1 MSAGLNLNLSLI
13 LPPSA
18 QWILEWTEQV
28 LNATSSEVLTGR
40 SPYPPVLRVL
50 RGIFYPSVAGGFE
63 PQLYFLIGLFCL
75 SILVLLAA
83 LALRLKQGRLW
94 LLHRLDKTILIPNL
108 SVIYCLC
115 ALAYAGIG
123 ILSAVTAIRI
133 AEGEPFPRYY
143 IGIQAGWI
151 APLWLGFW
159 CETWATFSAWY
170 IRKKGAF
177 YRESRLKTVIAST
190 LPFAVPVLAWTPP
203 VVLFCLAARQFNR
216 GFRDMEALSDTLREA
231 DAAWTPA
238 KGFDIPRLLPFFQS
252 GIEFANTMRQY
263 WRLVRAGYIFLGIVL
278 VATFLVYAIGASLE
292 IAHLTRTIH
301 MLRSQV
307 RADPPAA
314 KKPDITAQ
322 LDDEFFEGT
331 KRQAKLL
338 TWARNNRL
346 YSAIAISL
354 MLVVN
359 AGLTFWLG
367 VTPLSIT
374 SNSAQFQV
382 EILVACW
389 FNGTLSTVVAIL
401 ILFRS
406 LDGGS
411 HTVYILRRVLPF
423 LPFPPEISLTDP
435 SRATTRDWKTS
446 RVEEPPKYPGSPGWA
461 ADDAAAAVVREDVVV
476 EDEAVELSEKRPAP
490 GPSYLV
496 PPPPPPT
503 AALPPR
509 PSSSS
514 GSSSGDKAR
523 SWRKAPPSL
532 DERSALGDAYDLDLA
547 LDTAWYGFGS
557 THGGNVAHGLR
568 VELDGPESG
577 PSSSAAHGVEMV
589 EASMSG
595 MRWLPALGHGHALV
609 DGDDEAALRGRADS
623 WDAQS
628 GSMRLERAGSAGSC
642 DKRSPARPDSR
653 SEKQ

>member
-1 MSAGLNLNLSLI
+1 MSGLNFNLSLI

-18 QWILEWTEQV
+18 QWILEWTQEV
-28 LNATSSEVLTGR
+28 FDLTSAEVLAGR

-50 RGIFYPSVAGGFE
+50 RGVYYPSVAPGFG
-63 PQLYFLIGLFCL
+63 PQLYFLIGLFSV
-75 SILVLLAA
+75 SIVVLLAA

-108 SVIYCLC
+108 SVLYALC

-123 ILSAVTAIRI
+123 ILSAVTAICI
-133 AEGEPFPRYY
+133 AEGDPFPRYY

-177 YRESRLKTVIAST
+177 YRESRLKTVVAST

-203 VVLFCLAARQFNR
+203 IVFFCLASRQFNR
-216 GFRDMEALSDTLREA
+216 GFRAMEALSDTVRDA

-252 GIEFANTMRQY
+252 GVEFANTMRDY
-263 WRLVRAGYIFLGIVL
+263 SRLVRAGYIFLGIVL
-278 VATFLVYAIGASLE
+278 VATLLVYAIGASLE

-307 RADPPAA
+307 RADPSAA
-314 KKPDITAQ
+314 KKPEFTAQ

-354 MLVVN
+354 MLAVN

-389 FNGTLSTVVAIL
+389 LNGTLSTVVAIL

-411 HTVYILRRVLPF
+411 RTVFVLRRILPF

-461 ADDAAAAVVREDVVV
+461 TNDAAAAVVREDVVV
-476 EDEAVELSEKRPAP
+476 EDESGLSEKRPTA

-514 GSSSGDKAR
+514 GSSGGGEKAR

-577 PSSSAAHGVEMV
+577 PSSSAAHSTEMV
-589 EASMSG
+589 EASTSG
-595 MRWLPALGHGHALV
+595 MRWLPELAHGPGLT
-609 DGDDEAALRGRADS
+609 DDEEAAMRGRADS

-628 GSMRLERAGSAGSC
+628 GSMRLERAGSAGSW
-642 DKRSPARPDSR
+642 DKRSQARPDSR

>member
-1 MSAGLNLNLSLI
+1 MA
-13 LPPSA
+13 
-18 QWILEWTEQV
+18 
-28 LNATSSEVLTGR
+28 
-40 SPYPPVLRVL
+40 
-50 RGIFYPSVAGGFE
+50 
-63 PQLYFLIGLFCL
+63 
-75 SILVLLAA
+75 
-83 LALRLKQGRLW
+83 
-94 LLHRLDKTILIPNL
+94 
-108 SVIYCLC
+108 
-115 ALAYAGIG
+115 
-123 ILSAVTAIRI
+123 
-133 AEGEPFPRYY
+133 
-143 IGIQAGWI
+143 
-151 APLWLGFW
+151 
-159 CETWATFSAWY
+159 
-170 IRKKGAF
+170 
-177 YRESRLKTVIAST
+177 
-190 LPFAVPVLAWTPP
+190 
-203 VVLFCLAARQFNR
+203 
-216 GFRDMEALSDTLREA
+216 
-231 DAAWTPA
+231 
-238 KGFDIPRLLPFFQS
+238 
-252 GIEFANTMRQY
+252 
-263 WRLVRAGYIFLGIVL
+263 
-278 VATFLVYAIGASLE
+278 YAIGASLE

-307 RADPPAA
+307 RADPRAA
-314 KKPDITAQ
+314 KPDVSPQ

-346 YSAIAISL
+346 YSAIAISC
-354 MLVVN
+354 MLAVN

-389 FNGTLSTVVAIL
+389 LNGTLSTVVAIL

-411 HTVYILRRVLPF
+411 HTVFILRRALPF

-446 RVEEPPKYPGSPGWA
+446 RAEEPPKYPGSPGWA
-461 ADDAAAAVVREDVVV
+461 AHDVVV
-476 EDEAVELSEKRPAP
+476 ADEAIVVEHEDRA

-496 PPPPPPT
+496 PPPPPPPPT

-514 GSSSGDKAR
+514 GSRTSGDGSGEKDP

-532 DERSALGDAYDLDLA
+532 DTAGDAYDLDLA

-577 PSSSAAHGVEMV
+577 PPSSSAHGASGIELV
-589 EASMSG
+589 EASTSG
-595 MRWLPALGHGHALV
+595 MRWLPELAHGRGVV
-609 DGDDEAALRGRADS
+609 DDDEEAAMRGRADS

-628 GSMRLERAGSAGSC
+628 GSLRLERAGSTGSW
-642 DKRSPARPDSR
+642 DKRAEARPDSR